1 MTRLYWFHER
11 DEEIRV
17 KKGRFCNIDSTRQRD
32 QDGLPELLLPGNV
45 LLSRALNQ
53 NEQTINTFFFF
64 NELWRLV
71 KFMGKTGQF
80 YSSGW
85 VRWPDWKLQC
95 VLSDCWPFSLRAP
108 EKGSFVISPVLGL
121 SFFWLSRNLNNVCL
135 YSWEKFVIFSIVIC
149 HRFHALTPAH
159 ASHGG
164 LGPIWTLVLVKMSTR
179 MVLGFGGNPLPTSQK
194 SGTETRVLQLF
205 VELGFS
211 VIAKA
216 QSCLL
221 WVVFLFSYDST
232 SLLPQGELLA

>member
-1 MTRLYWFHER
+1 
-11 DEEIRV
+11 
-17 KKGRFCNIDSTRQRD
+17 
-32 QDGLPELLLPGNV
+32 
-45 LLSRALNQ
+45 
-53 NEQTINTFFFF
+53 
-64 NELWRLV
+64 
-71 KFMGKTGQF
+71 MGKTGQF

-85 VRWPDWKLQC
+85 VQWPDWKLQC
-95 VLSDCWPFSLRAP
+95 FLSDCWPPSLWAP

-194 SGTETRVLQLF
+194 SGTETKSSTVICWTWIFSHSQGTIVPSLGCFSLF
-205 VELGFS
+205 IWQYFI
-211 VIAKA
+211 IATGGTVGLI
-216 QSCLL
+216 LL
-221 WVVFLFSYDST
+221 
-232 SLLPQGELLA
+232 